1 MFSWLSSETNILK
14 SGLLKGM
21 TDVHAHLLPGV
32 DDGMAS
38 VEESLAAIEY
48 LHEIGVRRIFLTP
61 HIMEDIIENHPDFLQ
76 KRFEEF
82 CKKSK
87 SPVELRL
94 AGEYMLDTGF
104 KKQTEEGLLTLG
116 DHHVL
121 VETSYLSA
129 PPDLRHMLY
138 ELQVSG
144 YKPIIAHPER
154 YLYMREEELV
164 ALKKKGCKFQLNLMS
179 LAGTYGKRVLQR
191 SQVLL
196 KAGFYDFAGSDLHHL
211 EIYMDALS
219 RIRLSRSQQQLVKTL
234 IDNNNLLE

>member
-21 TDVHAHLLPGV
+21 TDIHAHLLPGV

-48 LHEIGVRRIFLTP
+48 LYEIGVRRIFLTP

-82 CKKSK
+82 CKKNK

-104 KKQTEEGLLTLG
+104 KKQTEEGLL
-116 DHHVL
+116 
-121 VETSYLSA
+121 Y
-129 PPDLRHMLY
+129 
-138 ELQVSG
+138 
-144 YKPIIAHPER
+144 
-154 YLYMREEELV
+154 
-164 ALKKKGCKFQLNLMS
+164 
-179 LAGTYGKRVLQR
+179 
-191 SQVLL
+191 
-196 KAGFYDFAGSDLHHL
+196 
-211 EIYMDALS
+211 
-219 RIRLSRSQQQLVKTL
+219 
-234 IDNNNLLE
+234 